1 MGTLTN
7 RSESSQ
13 TLLPWTQ
20 NRKEGD
26 RVRLMALH
34 SLKFRSLGECL
45 SNRAGSINEIDL
57 MSESKCSILRRNE
70 AAQTLEE
77 DVE

>member
-1 MGTLTN
+1 
-7 RSESSQ
+7 
-13 TLLPWTQ
+13 
-20 NRKEGD
+20 
-26 RVRLMALH
+26 MALH
-34 SLKFRSLGECL
+34 SLKFRSLRDCL

-70 AAQTLEE
+70 APRTLEE